1 MKTNNQKYI
10 ALIIALLVIVSCKG
24 TNSLTNITS
33 TTTPTSSTVNSCNT
47 QSVDQGLKGN
57 IASTARGTFSDI
69 ETVPGTDHY
78 ASAYYDASNLSI
90 MISYWNGT
98 SYSHEVIA
106 GDTAAQFIRIK
117 FLSDGKPLVFW
128 TNNSTTLKMA
138 SRSAAFGTTGS
149 WSLGILDSFTGGV
162 NRSLEVSV
170 SPSDKVALIYLST
183 NTAATSRPRFVYCNS
198 SCSSASNYVAMSSTE
213 NIETTGAST
222 FIIGQVA
229 TGISWCGVDT
239 NADLA
244 VDTYYPA
251 VAYTAAANQ
260 NRFAVC
266 NQSNL
271 ANCLTNTN
279 WAKTNFEATT
289 SNIASKLYID
299 PTIVNDTPKIV
310 SLKTGTGLIAYQGN
324 TGCSSVAAFT
334 ASNQTIG
341 SSTSG
346 NAWLEILKSSN
357 GRFNIVANEALTS
370 FRYYNTLGTNFI
382 SSVGNPTQWNGAGVF
397 STTTLLAAGATSG
410 GAAILPTSGKIISTY
425 YQGAVSFNLIAGVVQ
440 DPTSSSLTATLS
452 NSYINTRGSIQLN
465 ATQLRNISS
474 SATDSGYPGV
484 AYVDFSAG
492 TSVTGRLKYAYR
504 NSLTKTDSWNVSLV
518 PFVGTA
524 PMFPSLR
531 YDNQN
536 RPWISY
542 FDSNAAN
549 SKFYLMTNAS
559 FDGSGQWFVYQFPI
573 NSITG
578 TFTLPAT
585 NDTAITMYTSGG
597 VSYPVMAVIDNNNT
611 PRAVKVSK
619 LDPSTG
625 NWSTVASVYTLPAI
639 NNASWLSL
647 DSDSSGNIIVG
658 YQNLSVPVGV
668 DYSYSAD
675 GGLTFTTPKRI
686 HASIG
691 DGQGLNVKINPS
703 TSKPA
708 ATYYDRATNSVY
720 YSTCSETLANCAIS
734 GWINTIVEN
743 AAATSTAY
751 TTATTDQLL
760 STALTFNSDGVAHL
774 FYPIAMGN
782 VVGASSSGNL
792 INVIIDSSLTQTK
805 STYLQGINASAINT
819 VNFGVTGHNVSST
832 ETDAGEL
839 LTAFIGSG
847 NTLSVRSCG
856 EE

>member
-1 MKTNNQKYI
+1 MAT
-10 ALIIALLVIVSCKG
+10 
-24 TNSLTNITS
+24 
-33 TTTPTSSTVNSCNT
+33 
-47 QSVDQGLKGN
+47 
-57 IASTARGTFSDI
+57 TARGSFSDI
-69 ETVPGTDHY
+69 KNVPGTDHY
-78 ASAYYDASNLSI
+78 ASAYYNSSSLTI

-98 SYSHEVIA
+98 TYSHEVVA
-106 GDTAAQFIRIK
+106 GDTSAQFIRIL
-117 FLSDGKPLVFW
+117 FLSDRKPIVFW

-138 SRSAAFGTTGS
+138 SRSVAFGQNGN
-149 WSLGILDSFTGGV
+149 WSLGILDSFTGGA
-162 NRSLEVSV
+162 NRALEVSV
-170 SPSDKVALIYLST
+170 SPNDKVALVYLST
-183 NTAATSRPRFVYCNS
+183 NTTATSRPRFVYCNS
-198 SCSSASNYVAMSSTE
+198 SCSNVSNYVAMSSTE
-213 NIETTGAST
+213 NIETTAASNFT
-222 FIIGQVA
+222 IGQVS
-229 TGISWCGVDT
+229 TGVSWCGVDT
-239 NADLA
+239 NVDSV

-251 VAYTAAANQ
+251 VAYSAAANQ

-279 WAKTNFEATT
+279 WTKTNFEVAT

-299 PTIVNDTPKIV
+299 PTVDNDTPKIV
-310 SLKTGTGLIAYQGN
+310 SLKTGTGLITYQGN

-341 SSTSG
+341 TSTSG
-346 NAWLEILKSSN
+346 NAWLEMLKSSN

-370 FRYYNTLGTNFI
+370 FRYYNTTGTNFI
-382 SSVGNPTQWNGAGVF
+382 SSVANPSQWNSAGIF
-397 STTTLLAAGATSG
+397 STTTLSAAGATTG
-410 GAAILPTSGKIISTY
+410 GATILPTSGEIISTF
-425 YQGAVSFNLIAGVVQ
+425 YQAAVSFNLIAAVVQ
-440 DPTSSSLTATLS
+440 DPTIASNLAILSS
-452 NSYINTRGSIQLN
+452 SYINTRGSIQLN
-465 ATQLRNISS
+465 ATPLRNIST
-474 SATDSGYPGV
+474 SATDNGYPGI
-484 AYVDFSAG
+484 AYIDFSSG
-492 TSVTGRLKYAYR
+492 TSATGRLKYAYR
-504 NSLTKTDSWNVSLV
+504 NSLSKTASWNISLV

-531 YDNQN
+531 YDNLN

-549 SKFYLMTNAS
+549 SKFYLMTNSS

-597 VSYPVMAVIDNNNT
+597 VTYPVMAVIDNNNT

-619 LDPSTG
+619 INPSTG
-625 NWSTVASVYTLPAI
+625 NWSTISTVYSLPAI

-647 DSDSSGNIIVG
+647 DSDTNGNIIIAF
-658 YQNLSVPVGV
+658 QDLSAPIGV
-668 DYSYSAD
+668 NYSNSSD

-691 DGQGLNVKINPS
+691 DGQGLNIKINPAN
-703 TSKPA
+703 SKPA
-708 ATYYDRATNSVY
+708 ATYYDRASNSVY
-720 YSTCSETLANCAIS
+720 YTTCSETLANCAIS
-734 GWINTIVEN
+734 GWSNTIVEN

-760 STALTFNSDGVAHL
+760 STALSFNSSGEAHL

-792 INVIIDSSLTQTK
+792 INVVIDSTLGQTK
-805 STYLQGINASAINT
+805 TTYLQGINASAINT
-819 VNFGVTGHNVSST
+819 VNFGVTGHNVSSIET
-832 ETDAGEL
+832 EAGEL